1 MTFKGGGWCCGTG
14 NKDVVDA
21 ATAAASAAAAAAAA
35 THDGDDKIH
44 QLILY
49 LCSIKC
55 IAVDNSCLD
64 KSQYLTIVLVL
75 ILR

>member
-21 ATAAASAAAAAAAA
+21 ATAAASAAAAAAA